1 MQETWQ
7 KQEIYDVLVIGAGQ
21 AGLALGY
28 YLHQRKKNFL
38 LLDASPRVGDSWRN
52 RYDSLRL
59 FTPAPYCNLPGWPL
73 DLPKDHYPTKDE
85 IAGYLEQY
93 AQRFQ
98 LPLALE
104 QKVVALTKASGIF
117 QVQTQKQLFQARQVV
132 IATGPFQTPFV
143 PNYGTNPTDS
153 VLQLHSSQ
161 YRNPVQIPA
170 GKVLVVGAGNSGA
183 QLAVELAHTH
193 EVHLSVK
200 KPPRFSSLQLLG
212 RSVFW
217 WATKTGAIYAPPTS
231 VLGKKMLKQAEVIY
245 SRELEMLLQKGE
257 VPLRPEIRAFDQE
270 QVIFQDGTQTS
281 FTSILW
287 ATGFRPDYNWLQI
300 PGAIAENGA
309 PVHQNGISPLAGL
322 FYLGLS
328 WQRSRGSALLLGAGR
343 DAQFIAQQLS

>member
-1 MQETWQ
+1 M
-7 KQEIYDVLVIGAGQ
+7 IGAGQ

-28 YLHQRKKNFL
+28 YLQQQKKNFL

-73 DLPKDHYPTKDE
+73 PLPKDHYPTKDE
-85 IAGYLEQY
+85 IADYLEQY

-98 LPLALE
+98 LPLTLE
-104 QKVVALTKASGIF
+104 QKVVALTKTDGIF
-117 QVQTQKQLFQARQVV
+117 QVQTQKQFFQAKQIVV
-132 IATGPFQTPFV
+132 ATGQFQRPFV
-143 PNYGTNPTDS
+143 PNYATNPADS

-161 YRNPVQIPA
+161 YRNPAQIPT
-170 GKVLVVGAGNSGA
+170 GKVLIVGAGNSGA
-183 QLAVELAHTH
+183 QLAVELAQTH

-200 KPPRFSSLQLLG
+200 RPPRFYPLQLLG

-217 WATKTGAIYAPPTS
+217 WASKTGAIYAPPTS
-231 VLGKKMLKQAEVIY
+231 FLGKKMLKQADVVY
-245 SRELEMLLQKGE
+245 GRELEVLLQKG
-257 VPLRPEIRAFDQE
+257 VVQLRPEIRAFDQE
-270 QVIFQDGTQTS
+270 QVIFQDGTQSS
-281 FTSILW
+281 FSSILW

-300 PGAIAENGA
+300 PGAIAANGA
-309 PVHQNGISPLAGL
+309 PVHHNGISPVAGL

-343 DAQFIAQQLS
+343 DARYIAERLA